1 MSFEFGPFY
10 FGKIPA
16 ARLVPALALGVSLTA
31 LAAAYG
37 SQYWGGLTPCVLC
50 LYQRAAYGAVTLFA
64 AGALGFAL
72 KDREKSAR
80 FLTGLCA
87 LGFLTGAGI
96 AFYHVGVEQHWW
108 TGSEACV
115 GAATRNAQTIE
126 ELRAQLMAA
135 PLTRC
140 DDVAWSLFGISMAG
154 YNVFVSLVLAAAM
167 VVGLRCNAEGRGL
180 MTDKSTDT
188 STVEI
193 AKVGKKGKKKLS

>member
-10 FGKIPA
+10 SGKIPA
-16 ARLVPALALGVSLTA
+16 AHLVPALALGASLTA

-115 GAATRNAQTIE
+115 GAAARSAQTIE

-154 YNVFVSLVLAAAM
+154 YNVFVSLVLAATT
-167 VVGLRCNAEGRGL
+167 VVGLRRNVGGRGL

-188 STVEI
+188 ST
-193 AKVGKKGKKKLS
+193 AKVAKVRKKG

>member
-1 MSFEFGPFY
+1 MSFEFESFY
-10 FGKIPA
+10 SGKIPA
-16 ARLVPALALGVSLTA
+16 ASLVPALALGASLAA

-50 LYQRAAYGAVTLFA
+50 LYQRAAYGAVALFA

-115 GAATRNAQTIE
+115 GAAARSAQTIE
-126 ELRAQLMAA
+126 GLRAQLMAA

-154 YNVFVSLVLAAAM
+154 YNVFVSLVLAATT
-167 VVGLRCNAEGRGL
+167 VVGLRRNVRGRGL

-188 STVEI
+188 ST
-193 AKVGKKGKKKLS
+193 AKVAKVRKKG

>member
-10 FGKIPA
+10 FGKISA
-16 ARLVPALALGVSLTA
+16 ACLAPALALGVSLTA

-64 AGALGFAL
+64 ASALGFAL
-72 KDREKSAR
+72 KNREKSAR
-80 FLTGLCA
+80 FLTRLCA

-115 GAATRNAQTIE
+115 GAAARNAQTIE

-167 VVGLRCNAEGRGL
+167 VVGLRCNAEVRGL

>member
-1 MSFEFGPFY
+1 MSFEFGSFY
-10 FGKIPA
+10 SGKIPA
-16 ARLVPALALGVSLTA
+16 ASLAALALGASLAA

-50 LYQRAAYGAVTLFA
+50 LYQRAAYGAVALFA

-87 LGFLTGAGI
+87 LGFLIGAGI

-108 TGSEACV
+108 MGSEACV
-115 GAATRNAQTIE
+115 GVAVRSAQTIE

-154 YNVFVSLVLAAAM
+154 YNVFVSLVLAAAT
-167 VVGLRCNAEGRGL
+167 VVGLRLNAGGRDL

-188 STVEI
+188 STVKV
-193 AKVGKKGKKKLS
+193 AKVGKKGLKRN